1 MGPRCQR
8 NISFGRQPPSS
19 CSSFSSAPRSPPP
32 FNDFPRLGDRARWDS
47 GHASHA
53 HVCTCVYIV
62 YIHVRMCIYT
72 YTNARVYTATHPP
85 GRSLILLR
93 IFGWIE
99 AKGEEMI
106 PLSPSR
112 PHLGHVPFTNKA
124 GFSFFFS
131 LRPISRVITNGD
143 TRISLFGRR
152 TACLRKFRDEALAI
166 CFYLSRENGVPGK
179 EYCLLSNTKLFRNVI
194 CETDPEAISGKQY
207 YRKKSEKLYFER
219 VEIHVECIPQVDS
232 HRVCKNHTVSIKVLD
247 THFFVYY
254 ICEANEKLFD
264 SYTICIFLRL
274 RNDTSFVFL
283 TTAYVDHLVAKK
295 FAQLLIEFRY
305 RF

>member
-62 YIHVRMCIYT
+62 YILVYIYV
-72 YTNARVYTATHPP
+72 YIHTNTRVYTATHPP

-106 PLSPSR
+106 PLSPSLS
-112 PHLGHVPFTNKA
+112 HLGHVPFTNKA
-124 GFSFFFS
+124 GFSFFFP

-207 YRKKSEKLYFER
+207 YRKKNFTSNGWRYMLNAFHKLTRIEYVKIIPCPSRSWTHISSFIIYAKRTKSCSIHTRYVYFYVYVTTR
-219 VEIHVECIPQVDS
+219 
-232 HRVCKNHTVSIKVLD
+232 LL
-247 THFFVYY
+247 FF
-254 ICEANEKLFD
+254 
-264 SYTICIFLRL
+264 
-274 RNDTSFVFL
+274 
-283 TTAYVDHLVAKK
+283 
-295 FAQLLIEFRY
+295 
-305 RF
+305 

>member
-1 MGPRCQR
+1 MGFWPCVARTRVHMCIYCVYTCTYVYIYIHKCTR
-8 NISFGRQPPSS
+8 VYSDTPARPIVDSTADLWVDRSKRGGND
-19 CSSFSSAPRSPPP
+19 SSFSLPSPFGSRS
-32 FNDFPRLGDRARWDS
+32 FYEQS
-47 GHASHA
+47 G
-53 HVCTCVYIV
+53 V
-62 YIHVRMCIYT
+62 
-72 YTNARVYTATHPP
+72 
-85 GRSLILLR
+85 
-93 IFGWIE
+93 
-99 AKGEEMI
+99 
-106 PLSPSR
+106 
-112 PHLGHVPFTNKA
+112 
-124 GFSFFFS
+124 FFFFP

-143 TRISLFGRR
+143 TRISLFERR

-232 HRVCKNHTVSIKVLD
+232 HRVCKNHSVSIKVLD

-254 ICEANEKLFD
+254 ICEATK
-264 SYTICIFLRL
+264 SCSIHTRYIYIFLRL